1 MLKGRAEAAIQKVA
15 GAMNARNQGAK
26 ETVSRIGLPKIGT
39 ESLSKVALNLKTV
52 V

>member
-1 MLKGRAEAAIQKVA
+1 MLKGRAEAAIQKVV
-15 GAMNARNQGAK
+15 GAMNALNQGVK
-26 ETVSRIGLPKIGT
+26 ETDSGITQTKIGT